1 MKLNHLGAV
10 LLSECWRDC
19 GKIVY
24 FYTDEVAVAEN
35 SDFKGKNVKGNVW
48 HVEAILFYFFL
59 ISCKIPARCTILED
73 QKEKMNKFLLWF
85 VLERWT
91 LKKDKTYLLSQSGLK
106 AFGQY
111 REIHF

>member
-35 SDFKGKNVKGNVW
+35 PDFKGKNVKGNVW
-48 HVEAILFYFFL
+48 HVEAILFFF
-59 ISCKIPARCTILED
+59 
-73 QKEKMNKFLLWF
+73 
-85 VLERWT
+85 
-91 LKKDKTYLLSQSGLK
+91 
-106 AFGQY
+106 
-111 REIHF
+111 